1 MVCEGNICR
10 SPIAAALLARDMPH
24 VSVASAG
31 TRALVGRAADPV
43 AVQLMDD
50 RGLDLR
56 NHVATL
62 LTPAHLRSADLVLTM
77 TLAQRELIETNY
89 PYARGKTY
97 RLGDHDD
104 LDVVDPY
111 QRGPFIFELA
121 MTQIEQGVSRWLDT
135 IARLSH

>member
-1 MVCEGNICR
+1 MKN
-10 SPIAAALLARDMPH
+10 MPH
-24 VSVASAG
+24 IGVTSAG
-31 TRALVGRAADPV
+31 TRALVGRGADPV
-43 AVQLMDD
+43 AVQLMGD
-50 RGLDLR
+50 RGLDIS
-56 NHVATL
+56 NHVSTL
-62 LTPAHLRSADLVLTM
+62 LTPSHVRNANLVLTM
-77 TLAQRELIETNY
+77 TRAQRELIETNY

-121 MTQIEQGVSRWLDT
+121 VTQIEQGVSRWLDT

>member
-10 SPIAAALLARDMPH
+10 SPIAVAFLQRDMPL
-24 VSVASAG
+24 VGVMSAG
-31 TRALVGRAADPV
+31 TRALVGQGANSV

-50 RGLDLR
+50 RGLNIR
-56 NHVATL
+56 SHVSTL
-62 LTPAHLRSADLVLTM
+62 LTPEHVRNAHLVLTM
-77 TLAQRELIETNY
+77 TRAQRDLIEMNY

-121 MTQIEQGVSRWLDT
+121 VAQIEQGVSRWLDT